1 MKKYIS
7 IILVAAASWSCTKAL
22 DTVQQNVV
30 ERDAYYANATD
41 SNAESLIAV
50 VYKESYALQGPFYL
64 GMIHSMSDDAMT
76 YSTVTLTSANNNFNN
91 YYAQYFRIN
100 YLCNLIVDK
109 MSEDSAT
116 KRQVKGEAYFWRA
129 WVYLNLIRGW
139 GTPPLADHVLEADEL
154 TIVNAAP
161 ADLWNYVFTSL
172 EEAIARL
179 PEKAAKGA
187 QGQIGGRVTKGSANA
202 LLGKA
207 KVLSGDYAG
216 ALAPLEAVI
225 GSGKYALIDD
235 YRQLYHHEADFCDE
249 YMWEFNAFDGADVN
263 TYHDEGDTRAEMLTW
278 STRELTVPGGLDSG
292 NGAMVDVSA
301 NLHDFFVARGE
312 ERKPRA
318 LGTIWSYEETLD
330 RFVELGLAPNRQAAV
345 EALWGSA
352 GVTSGQGFFRSKMLP
367 WKSDIYDHPVSY
379 SADRRLKSNWPGMR
393 YAEVLLLYAEAC
405 AQTGSKT
412 SEGLNALNQ
421 VRRRAGLS
429 DEPTLTLPLVKDE
442 KRAEMVFE
450 GERFFD
456 LVRWGDA
463 PAVLAE
469 RGLNSYRFRGYVKG
483 STLYDIEVTPV
494 PGATGFQS
502 GKDELFPFPYS
513 ETVLNP
519 DLKQNQ
525 GW

>member
-1 MKKYIS
+1 MKKYIA
-7 IILVAAASWSCTKAL
+7 ILFAVTAVLSCSKAL

-30 ERDAYYANATD
+30 ERDTYYAQATD
-41 SNAESLIAV
+41 ANAESLIAV
-50 VYKESYALQGPFYL
+50 VYKESYSLQGPFYL
-64 GMIHSMSDDAMT
+64 GTIHSMSDDAMT

-91 YYAQYFRIN
+91 YYSQYFRIN
-100 YLCNLIVDK
+100 YLANLIIDK
-109 MSEDSAT
+109 MSEDSAV

-129 WVYLNLIRGW
+129 WAYLNLIRGW

-154 TIVNAAP
+154 KISNATPEA
-161 ADLWNYVFTSL
+161 LWSHVFTSL
-172 EEAIARL
+172 EAAIERL
-179 PEKAAKGA
+179 PEKPSRGGQA
-187 QGQIGGRVTKGSANA
+187 QIGGRVTKGSAYA

-216 ALAPLEAVI
+216 ALPQLEAVI

-249 YMWEFNAFDGADVN
+249 YLWEFNAYDGADVN
-263 TYHDEGDTRAEMLTW
+263 TYHDEGDTRAEILTW
-278 STRELTVPGGLDSG
+278 STRELKVPGGLDSG

-330 RFVELGLAPNRQAAV
+330 RFVELGLAPNRQAAIG
-345 EALWGSA
+345 ELWGST
-352 GVTSGQGFFRSKMLP
+352 GVTSGQGYFRSKMLP

-379 SADRRLKSNWPGMR
+379 SADRRLKANWPGMR

-405 AQTGSKT
+405 IQSGSKT
-412 SEGLNALNQ
+412 AEGLNALNE
-421 VRRRAGLS
+421 VRRRAGL
-429 DEPTLTLPLVKDE
+429 PAAPALTLPVVKDE

-463 PAVLAE
+463 AAVLAE
-469 RGLNSYRFRGYVKG
+469 RGLNTYRFRGYVKG
-483 STLYDIEVTPV
+483 STTYDVEVTPV
-494 PGATGFQS
+494 PNASGFQA

-513 ETVLNP
+513 ETELNP